1 MVAMVFMVFGNV
13 VLRYGINSGI
23 TVSDEM
29 SRYCF
34 IWLTY
39 IGAMIAMRE
48 KGHLG
53 VDTLVKHLPVAGKKA
68 CLFLSESLML
78 WCNVLFF
85 IGTWKMHGLQ
95 VSNVSPVVGIS
106 MIWIYGIGYVVGV
119 VMAAVQPAR
128 PVEAGHRPAEP
139 RTNWCRWSKPK
150 TCRSRRWLKGRK
162 HDGRRLPLQPAR
174 RHGHRHAHRLFAAR
188 LRPDAHGVHGCH
200 RRAASPSTARSWR
213 SACRRRR
220 QLPAAG
226 GALLPAGRRTHER
239 RRAVAPHRQPG
250 RWRWVGHF
258 RGGLGYVA
266 MHRGHIMARS
276 RAPPWPTPRQWRRCS
291 SR

>member
-1 MVAMVFMVFGNV
+1 MGKAIDWFFKLLEFLVVAALVAMVFMVFGNV
-13 VLRYGINSGI
+13 VLRYGFNSGI

-119 VMAAVQPAR
+119 VMALFNLHVLWKLVTGRLSEDELVQVVESEDV
-128 PVEAGHRPAEP
+128 PVA
-139 RTNWCRWSKPK
+139 T
-150 TCRSRRWLKGRK
+150 
-162 HDGRRLPLQPAR
+162 
-174 RHGHRHAHRLFAAR
+174 
-188 LRPDAHGVHGCH
+188 VV
-200 RRAASPSTARSWR
+200 
-213 SACRRRR
+213 
-220 QLPAAG
+220 G
-226 GALLPAGRRTHER
+226 GAKA
-239 RRAVAPHRQPG
+239 
-250 RWRWVGHF
+250 
-258 RGGLGYVA
+258 
-266 MHRGHIMARS
+266 
-276 RAPPWPTPRQWRRCS
+276 
-291 SR
+291 